1 MDTFRDVVALEHC
14 AILFRMKQKFSNE
27 PTNPRECI
35 GGSGIVASVSELT
48 SGLKDGYIIRIAL
61 LAELSA
67 SFGLPFRSRISA
79 ACCSKMQWFSSLS
92 R

>member
-1 MDTFRDVVALEHC
+1 MDTFRDVVALEPC

-48 SGLKDGYIIRIAL
+48 SGLKDG
-61 LAELSA
+61 
-67 SFGLPFRSRISA
+67 
-79 ACCSKMQWFSSLS
+79 
-92 R
+92 